1 VADRTSGPERAWTRM
16 VRMTAVGLVRVLEID
31 GLAFRRLPVTA
42 HVLEQSTL
50 AVLRVLQPFN

>member
-1 VADRTSGPERAWTRM
+1 
-16 VRMTAVGLVRVLEID
+16 MTAVGLVRVLEID